1 MISHRD
7 IAEIH
12 PVEDS
17 APKNMKLALK
27 VHSFYTDS
35 LTYSQRERGV
45 YHDRS
50 DCVYGHK
57 IKQDGNAVPG
67 RDERDLCNRCADLDA
82 GVDDFFPGHERA

>member
-17 APKNMKLALK
+17 TPKNMKLALK
-27 VHSFYTDS
+27 GHSFYTDS

-45 YHDRS
+45 RHDRS
-50 DCVYGHK
+50 DCVHGRR

-67 RDERDLCNRCADLDA
+67 THDRHLCNRCADLDA
-82 GVDDFFPGHERA
+82 GVAEFFPGDEGA